1 MPKNRVAFLELEPDG
16 MEVEELWRLTGFA
29 RCADCGFVVHTESLA
44 TLPEHYC
51 SRRRALQRTDAT
63 STYDGRQA

>member
-16 MEVEELWRLTGFA
+16 MGVEGLWHLTGFT
-29 RCADCGFVVHTESLA
+29 RCADCGFVVHTESLT

-51 SRRRALQRTDAT
+51 SRRRALQLADSA
-63 STYDGRQA
+63 STHQGRQA